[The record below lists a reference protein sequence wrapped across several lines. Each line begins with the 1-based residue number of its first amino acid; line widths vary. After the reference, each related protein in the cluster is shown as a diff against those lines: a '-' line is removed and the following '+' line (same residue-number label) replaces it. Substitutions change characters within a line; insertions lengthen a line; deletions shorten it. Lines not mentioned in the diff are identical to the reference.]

1 MITTKEEGLTQKEF
15 FRLLIHL
22 YLKKRWWFLVFIF
35 LMVLVQF
42 SVQGKSEG
50 MNFLIIFALLYPS
63 LLLYQY
69 YRYAYSDKN
78 ENILRTRHHIITE
91 DAIKTYVDD
100 GSMSELKLSAF
111 IKSDKIKQYYL
122 LYISKNQ
129 YLIIKEKEF
138 ASAYDK
144 EWFENK
150 VFFRI
155 KHQRV

>member
-1 MITTKEEGLTQKEF
+1 MITTKQEHLTKKEF
-15 FRLLIHL
+15 FRLLIDL

-35 LMVLVQF
+35 LMALVQF
-42 SVQGKSEG
+42 SVQEKSQG
-50 MNFLIIFALLYPS
+50 INFFIIFALLYPL

-78 ENILRTRHHIITE
+78 ENILRVRHHIITE
-91 DAIKTYVDD
+91 DTIKTYVND
-100 GSMSELKLSAF
+100 GSMSELKLSTF
-111 IKSDKIKQYYL
+111 IKAEKIKQYYL
-122 LYISKNQ
+122 LYLSKNQ

-138 ASAYDK
+138 ASAYDR
-144 EWFENK
+144 ELFENK